1 MLLGLII
8 YYGIYF
14 LASFGSGYKAKKPF
28 NANISIM
35 IASKNEKILLERT
48 LNSIVTCNY
57 PKENIQIIII
67 TSGSTDDTTEFCQNF
82 AKEHNILMSKERV
95 RVYISFNPDSST
107 SKREKV
113 LENYNIVVE
122 KKAGNLSRALVPIN
136 RLIPLSK
143 ESVIWSIKLPDRLI
157 KPRK

>member
-1 MLLGLII
+1 MKRLFFIILAVLLAGCLPSTENAPNATSPLPEKKEKRLPKKFNKQSQPPEELKLTSVL
-8 YYGIYF
+8 YE
-14 LASFGSGYKAKKPF
+14 LA
-28 NANISIM
+28 
-35 IASKNEKILLERT
+35 IASDPE
-48 LNSIVTCNY
+48 
-57 PKENIQIIII
+57 
-67 TSGSTDDTTEFCQNF
+67 NF
-82 AKEHNILMSKERV
+82 AKEHNMLLSKERV
-95 RVYISFNPDSST
+95 RVYISFNPDSSI

>member
-1 MLLGLII
+1 MKRLFFIILAVLLAGCLPSTENDPNVTSSLPEKKEKRLPKKFNKQSQPPEALKLTSVL
-8 YYGIYF
+8 YE
-14 LASFGSGYKAKKPF
+14 LAA
-28 NANISIM
+28 
-35 IASKNEKILLERT
+35 ASDPE
-48 LNSIVTCNY
+48 
-57 PKENIQIIII
+57 
-67 TSGSTDDTTEFCQNF
+67 NF
-82 AKEHNILMSKERV
+82 AKEHNIFLSKERV
-95 RVYISFNPDSST
+95 RVYISFNPGSSI

>member
-1 MLLGLII
+1 MKRLFFIILAVLLAGCLPSTENDPNVTSLLPEKKEKRLPKNFNKQSQPPEELKLTSVL
-8 YYGIYF
+8 YE
-14 LASFGSGYKAKKPF
+14 LAA
-28 NANISIM
+28 
-35 IASKNEKILLERT
+35 ASDPE
-48 LNSIVTCNY
+48 
-57 PKENIQIIII
+57 
-67 TSGSTDDTTEFCQNF
+67 NF
-82 AKEHNILMSKERV
+82 AKEHNIFLSKERV
-95 RVYISFNPDSST
+95 RVYISFSPGSSI

-136 RLIPLSK
+136 RLISLSK